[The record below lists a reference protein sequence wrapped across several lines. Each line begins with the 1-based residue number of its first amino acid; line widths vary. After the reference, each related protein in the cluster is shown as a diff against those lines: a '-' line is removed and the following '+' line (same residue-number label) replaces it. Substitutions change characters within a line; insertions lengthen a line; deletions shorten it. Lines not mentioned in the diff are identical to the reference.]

1 MTPTSRT
8 PFLIGNRPAALR
20 SRLKVK
26 RHTAW
31 TIAADWWWL
40 DKYAPRIVGGRKLWE
55 AVTIPERGNQ
65 KRVRLWRLEGLK
77 EFTRWVKPETR
88 MELVLRN
95 VELTDAAVSNAGKH
109 K

>member
-1 MTPTSRT
+1 MTADLNIPIASET
-8 PFLIGNRPAALR
+8 PRRR
-20 SRLKVK
+20 SRQRIIA

-55 AVTIPERGNQ
+55 TVTIPERGHQ

-88 MELVLRN
+88 MELVMINDRMSEGGRAKPDL
-95 VELTDAAVSNAGKH
+95 K
-109 K
+109 